1 MTINNF
7 RWLDSRWIVRLIRGA
22 ADKLMRVADSSCRHS
37 PVASQVTYSSVA
49 NARPP
54 TPNAMAARKGY
65 EATYQPWYGLPQ
77 QVLLLLCCSYCCCSI
92 SSYSSPSS
100 SSCSFTAAYR
110 FCNSDPPAAG

>member
-77 QVLLLLCCSYCCCSI
+77 QVLLLLILLLLHLLLLLPFIIILLLHRCI
-92 SSYSSPSS
+92 P
-100 SSCSFTAAYR
+100 FLQ
-110 FCNSDPPAAG
+110 